1 MPPAIDTS
9 GFQALPQISGE
20 DEEDTGLLKQLAVE
34 AEAYIRS
41 FKWCPPIER
50 MYLAFGVGG
59 IISLFLVRFAGSV
72 AGFEDR
78 DLWVVVG
85 DLPPAYFV
93 IDLALTAPAAL
104 ETYCELMEDWAEGV
118 LSGGDVSGCFPI
130 AVEPT
135 EEHARMLLSRLE
147 YIRQEFIPI
156 AGEAATLKSYRVN

>member
-1 MPPAIDTS
+1 
-9 GFQALPQISGE
+9 
-20 DEEDTGLLKQLAVE
+20 
-34 AEAYIRS
+34 
-41 FKWCPPIER
+41 

-59 IISLFLVRFAGSV
+59 IIGLFLVSFAGLV

-104 ETYCELMEDWAEGV
+104 ETYCELMEDWADAV
-118 LSGGDVSGCFPI
+118 LSGGNVSDCFPI
-130 AVEPT
+130 AAEPT

-156 AGEAATLKSYRVN
+156 AGEAATLKSYRLN